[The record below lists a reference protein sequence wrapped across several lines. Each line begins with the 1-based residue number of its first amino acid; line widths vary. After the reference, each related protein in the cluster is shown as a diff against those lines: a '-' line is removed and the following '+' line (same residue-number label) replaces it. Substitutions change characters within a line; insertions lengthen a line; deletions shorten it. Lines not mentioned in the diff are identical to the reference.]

1 MKKAVLKLNNV
12 SLKPQQVHKLRGFV
26 GNLFKNHDLIHN
38 HNQET
43 GRVIYRYPLVQFKLI
58 DRVPSILCVTE
69 KAVTVF
75 HDLFMKLDTVT
86 IDGMEIPIFEK
97 DLKLEDVAFG
107 YSDETF
113 VYEFQSPWIGLNQKN
128 HNKYENTPDETARK
142 KLLKRIL
149 IGNILSMS
157 KHLDYRLAP
166 GQTIHADLTVK
177 PGTVKLKGKSM
188 IGFKG
193 VIKINF
199 IIPDYLG
206 LGKSVS
212 RGFGTVKKLL

>member
-12 SLKPQQVHKLRGFV
+12 SLKPEQVHKLRGFV
-26 GNLFKNHDLIHN
+26 GNLFKDHDLIHN

-43 GRVIYRYPLVQFKLI
+43 GKVIYRYPLVQFKLI

-128 HNKYENTPDETARK
+128 YAEYENTPDETARK
-142 KLLKRIL
+142 DLLKRIL
-149 IGNILSMS
+149 TGNILSMS
-157 KHLDYRLAP
+157 KFLDDRLAP
-166 GQTIHADLTVK
+166 GQTIRTDLTVK
-177 PGTVKLKGKSM
+177 PGAVKLKGKSM

-193 VIKINF
+193 VIKTNF

-212 RGFGTVKKLL
+212 RGFGVVRRII